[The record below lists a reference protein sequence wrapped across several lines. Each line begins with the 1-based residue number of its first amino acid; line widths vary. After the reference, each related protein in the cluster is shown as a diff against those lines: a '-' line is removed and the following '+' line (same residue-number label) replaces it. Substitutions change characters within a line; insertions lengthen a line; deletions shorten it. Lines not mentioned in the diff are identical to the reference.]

1 MSARAR
7 RRQSSRATT
16 GTRPRDRTSRIEPC
30 AWLGAGAITVGIG
43 AALVGGAGVAY
54 ADDGPDGSSSA
65 SSESS
70 SASEGRASGSTARH
84 TVSSDRDDAST
95 TGQQRGAHLSSRR
108 EDDPESQR
116 DAESLTEDSSEPTD
130 DLDDAGDTG
139 TPSAPTP
146 ESSVDDVAVEAADDA
161 AEQSGDV
168 AGATSDDMSADV
180 TDDSASP
187 QPDVN
192 LELPASGSGPVDS
205 TSPTDDADTKRGDSN
220 RGPAEKADE
229 SSPVSAD
236 VSVADRVYAEFETAA
251 RDLVTETP
259 DVRAPVTDT
268 AATPAALV
276 SAAGTQREKKAEE
289 AILTPVLAPGAS
301 PEPANPSGPLG
312 RLALAVHTPLKPVGT
327 LLTELGGL
335 ILGTRADPVPPGAC
349 RDDVCNPTGEIY
361 LPWVRNEVTVLNL
374 TGRAVTLS
382 DLDTKLP
389 LTYGPQQ
396 GFVLDNARQVELAF
410 YQGNSYHDDDW
421 TYAGT
426 MTWSDGS
433 TTVSVDVEAGGAV
446 ATTTNSRIQ
455 TVIFETP
462 ESINGPSLI
471 SLRETLVLLPEAG
484 TVVTID
490 STDPVG
496 QALVAAAL
504 CKVSGTC
511 TQEVVDERV
520 RLSAPKQVGNSLF
533 NDGTVISTNRYKVV
547 HEVTKTSGVEEN
559 LKIVAG
565 TSLNFSLGPLAFQ
578 TEIGALVQQKY
589 GHSWSDGFTTETQV
603 DLDVPPGSYGQIYV
617 QYPQYHDYVTMTLTN
632 SGVTITIPDVE
643 YVSLA
648 PSGVID
654 ENGNPVA
661 VTYTTVDWEIGTG
674 PHPYPDSN
682 STPTPP
688 ETDTVGFVTTPDIA
702 APLPAPAAKPRSLF
716 GIIGGY
722 VRDQLKAFQV
732 LPNIVFAGRAISS
745 QTIQIINLSPYA
757 QTLSNITGEYEGD
770 DSPTKGFVL
779 QPFER
784 IDIEVDYN
792 VFVDQEAYVTWTNS
806 TGIDIKAELKVFN
819 GGSAP
824 LVTCQTAGC
833 IGDDADRDTG
843 IMYLIYPYSTP
854 GRMDVTNTP
863 NLASAAV
870 DVACTPG
877 YGDAMPGGC
886 GINVTGDTYY
896 NAPTSGPVQQQV
908 NLGSQTNSYYYTIT
922 TTKTESAS
930 WAAGGGIKLKEK
942 AGVFIGLQ
950 LEIEASVLYNSSVQV
965 KDSESSTVVQNLLP
979 DYGGAIYVGDP
990 YLRTYG
996 DYVVN
1001 LPNLTM
1007 IVTGQWIEAA
1017 SGLAAQGPVATV
1029 VDYPLS

>member
-108 EDDPESQR
+108 GDDPESQR
-116 DAESLTEDSSEPTD
+116 DAGSLTEDSSAPTE

-146 ESSVDDVAVEAADDA
+146 ESSADHDVMESADASADETDDA
-161 AEQSGDV
+161 AADV
-168 AGATSDDMSADV
+168 AD
-180 TDDSASP
+180 
-187 QPDVN
+187 
-192 LELPASGSGPVDS
+192 DS
-205 TSPTDDADTKRGDSN
+205 TSQQPDAEHEQTASDPGPPGSTSSTDDIDTEQGDD
-220 RGPAEKADE
+220 RRWRAEKVADH
-229 SSPVSAD
+229 PLAPPASAD
-236 VSVADRVYAEFETAA
+236 VSAETTVNADVDTAA
-251 RDLVTETP
+251 ESSATETP
-259 DVRAPVTDT
+259 DVPAPVTDN
-268 AATPAALV
+268 AATPALA
-276 SAAGTQREKKAEE
+276 SAAGTQREEKAEE

-312 RLALAVHTPLKPVGT
+312 RLALAVHTLLKPVGT

-702 APLPAPAAKPRSLF
+702 APLPAPAAKPQSLF

>member
-54 ADDGPDGSSSA
+54 ADDGPDGASSA

-108 EDDPESQR
+108 GDDPESQR

-146 ESSVDDVAVEAADDA
+146 ESSADHDVMESADASADETDDA
-161 AEQSGDV
+161 AADV
-168 AGATSDDMSADV
+168 AD
-180 TDDSASP
+180 
-187 QPDVN
+187 
-192 LELPASGSGPVDS
+192 DS
-205 TSPTDDADTKRGDSN
+205 TSQQPDAEHEQTASDPGPPGSTSSTDDIDTEQGDD
-220 RGPAEKADE
+220 RRWRAEKVADH
-229 SSPVSAD
+229 PLAPPASAD
-236 VSVADRVYAEFETAA
+236 VSAETTVNADFDTVAESSA
-251 RDLVTETP
+251 TETP
-259 DVRAPVTDT
+259 DVPAPVTDT
-268 AATPAALV
+268 AATPADRV
-276 SAAGTQREKKAEE
+276 PAAGTQREKKAEQ

-312 RLALAVHTPLKPVGT
+312 RLALAVHTLLKPVGT

-335 ILGTRADPVPPGAC
+335 ILGIRADPVPPGAC

-490 STDPVG
+490 TTDPVG

-702 APLPAPAAKPRSLF
+702 APLPAPVAKPRSLF

>member
-54 ADDGPDGSSSA
+54 ADDGPDGASSA

-108 EDDPESQR
+108 GDDPESQR
-116 DAESLTEDSSEPTD
+116 DAGSLTEDSSAPTE

-146 ESSVDDVAVEAADDA
+146 ESSADHDVMESADASADETDDA
-161 AEQSGDV
+161 AADV
-168 AGATSDDMSADV
+168 AD
-180 TDDSASP
+180 
-187 QPDVN
+187 
-192 LELPASGSGPVDS
+192 DS
-205 TSPTDDADTKRGDSN
+205 TSQQPDAEHEQTASDPGPPGSTSSTDDIDTEQGDD
-220 RGPAEKADE
+220 RRWRAEKVADH
-229 SSPVSAD
+229 PLAPPASAD
-236 VSVADRVYAEFETAA
+236 VSAETTVNADFDTVAESSA
-251 RDLVTETP
+251 TETP
-259 DVRAPVTDT
+259 DVPAPVTDT
-268 AATPAALV
+268 AATPADRV
-276 SAAGTQREKKAEE
+276 PAAGTQREKKAEQ
-289 AILTPVLAPGAS
+289 AILTPVLAPGAA
-301 PEPANPSGPLG
+301 PEPANPSGPFG
-312 RLALAVHTPLKPVGT
+312 RLALAVHTLLKPVGT

-335 ILGTRADPVPPGAC
+335 ILGIRADPVPPGAC

-490 STDPVG
+490 TTDPVG

-702 APLPAPAAKPRSLF
+702 APLPAPVAKPRSLF

-757 QTLSNITGEYEGD
+757 QTLSSITGEYEGD

>member
-108 EDDPESQR
+108 GDDPESQR
-116 DAESLTEDSSEPTD
+116 DAGSLTEDSSAPTE

-146 ESSVDDVAVEAADDA
+146 GSSADHDVMESADASADETDDA
-161 AEQSGDV
+161 AADV
-168 AGATSDDMSADV
+168 A
-180 TDDSASP
+180 DDSAP
-187 QPDVN
+187 QQPDA
-192 LELPASGSGPVDS
+192 EHEQTASDPGPPGS
-205 TSPTDDADTKRGDSN
+205 TSSTDDIDTEQGDDRRWRAEEVADHPLAP
-220 RGPAEKADE
+220 PA
-229 SSPVSAD
+229 SAD
-236 VSVADRVYAEFETAA
+236 VSAETTVNADFDTVAESSA
-251 RDLVTETP
+251 TETP
-259 DVRAPVTDT
+259 DVPAPVTDT
-268 AATPAALV
+268 AATPADRV
-276 SAAGTQREKKAEE
+276 PAAGTQREKKAEQ
-289 AILTPVLAPGAS
+289 AILTPVLAPGAA
-301 PEPANPSGPLG
+301 PEPANPSGPFG
-312 RLALAVHTPLKPVGT
+312 RLALAVHTLLKPVGT

-349 RDDVCNPTGEIY
+349 PDDVCNPTGEIY

-757 QTLSNITGEYEGD
+757 QTLSSITGEYEGD

>member
-1 MSARAR
+1 
-7 RRQSSRATT
+7 
-16 GTRPRDRTSRIEPC
+16 
-30 AWLGAGAITVGIG
+30 
-43 AALVGGAGVAY
+43 
-54 ADDGPDGSSSA
+54 
-65 SSESS
+65 
-70 SASEGRASGSTARH
+70 
-84 TVSSDRDDAST
+84 
-95 TGQQRGAHLSSRR
+95 
-108 EDDPESQR
+108 
-116 DAESLTEDSSEPTD
+116 
-130 DLDDAGDTG
+130 
-139 TPSAPTP
+139 
-146 ESSVDDVAVEAADDA
+146 
-161 AEQSGDV
+161 
-168 AGATSDDMSADV
+168 
-180 TDDSASP
+180 
-187 QPDVN
+187 
-192 LELPASGSGPVDS
+192 
-205 TSPTDDADTKRGDSN
+205 
-220 RGPAEKADE
+220 
-229 SSPVSAD
+229 
-236 VSVADRVYAEFETAA
+236 
-251 RDLVTETP
+251 
-259 DVRAPVTDT
+259 
-268 AATPAALV
+268 
-276 SAAGTQREKKAEE
+276 
-289 AILTPVLAPGAS
+289 
-301 PEPANPSGPLG
+301 
-312 RLALAVHTPLKPVGT
+312 
-327 LLTELGGL
+327 
-335 ILGTRADPVPPGAC
+335 
-349 RDDVCNPTGEIY
+349 
-361 LPWVRNEVTVLNL
+361 
-374 TGRAVTLS
+374 
-382 DLDTKLP
+382 
-389 LTYGPQQ
+389 
-396 GFVLDNARQVELAF
+396 
-410 YQGNSYHDDDW
+410 
-421 TYAGT
+421 
-426 MTWSDGS
+426 
-433 TTVSVDVEAGGAV
+433 
-446 ATTTNSRIQ
+446 
-455 TVIFETP
+455 
-462 ESINGPSLI
+462 
-471 SLRETLVLLPEAG
+471 
-484 TVVTID
+484 
-490 STDPVG
+490 
-496 QALVAAAL
+496 
-504 CKVSGTC
+504 
-511 TQEVVDERV
+511 V

-533 NDGTVISTNRYKVV
+533 NDGTVVSTNRYKVV

-565 TSLNFSLGPLAFQ
+565 TSLNFSLGPLDFQ

-589 GHSWSDGFTTETQV
+589 GHTWSDGFTTESQV

-617 QYPQYHDYVTMTLTN
+617 QYPEYHDYVTMTLTN
-632 SGVTITIPDVE
+632 SGVTITIPDVD

-674 PHPYPDSN
+674 PHPYPDSD

-702 APLPAPAAKPRSLF
+702 APLPAPVAKPRSLF

-722 VRDQLKAFQV
+722 VRDQLKTFRV
-732 LPNIVFAGRAISS
+732 LPNIVFAGRAVSS

-757 QTLSNITGEYEGD
+757 QTLSSITGEYEQD

-854 GRMDVTNTP
+854 GRMDVTDTP

-908 NLGSQTNSYYYTIT
+908 NLGSQTNAYYYTIT

-942 AGVFIGLQ
+942 AGVFVGLQ

-1029 VDYPLS
+1029 VDYPLG

>member
-54 ADDGPDGSSSA
+54 ADDGPDGASSA

-108 EDDPESQR
+108 GDDPESQR

-146 ESSVDDVAVEAADDA
+146 ESSADHDVMESADASADETDDA
-161 AEQSGDV
+161 AADV
-168 AGATSDDMSADV
+168 AD
-180 TDDSASP
+180 
-187 QPDVN
+187 
-192 LELPASGSGPVDS
+192 DS
-205 TSPTDDADTKRGDSN
+205 TSQQPDAEHEQTASDPGPPGSTSSTDDIDTEQGDD
-220 RGPAEKADE
+220 RRWRAEKVADH
-229 SSPVSAD
+229 PLAPPASAD
-236 VSVADRVYAEFETAA
+236 VSAETTVNADFDTVAESSA
-251 RDLVTETP
+251 TETP
-259 DVRAPVTDT
+259 DVPAPVTDT
-268 AATPAALV
+268 AATPADRV
-276 SAAGTQREKKAEE
+276 PAAGTQREKKAEQ
-289 AILTPVLAPGAS
+289 AILTPVLAPGAA
-301 PEPANPSGPLG
+301 PEPANPSGPFG
-312 RLALAVHTPLKPVGT
+312 RLALAVHTLLKPVGT

-335 ILGTRADPVPPGAC
+335 ILGIRADPVPPGAC

-490 STDPVG
+490 TTDPVG